1 MILLGLGFA
10 GIKIGICCDFDWD
23 MLGFG
28 LGCTRIGIA
37 LYWDWD

>member
-1 MILLGLGFA
+1 MIGLGLGYA
-10 GIKIGICCDFDWD
+10 GINIGICWDCDWD